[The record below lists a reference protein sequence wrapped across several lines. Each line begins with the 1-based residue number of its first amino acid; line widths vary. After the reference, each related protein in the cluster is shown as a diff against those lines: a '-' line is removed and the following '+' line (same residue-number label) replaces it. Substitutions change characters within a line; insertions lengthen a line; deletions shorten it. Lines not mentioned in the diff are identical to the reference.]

1 MELKED
7 MAVVWRC
14 CDNHYVGV
22 IPCVIVA
29 ITEKRVKVAVLLA
42 NGKIGLRYADKEDLG
57 PIDMH
62 EIESILLN
70 VRCGLGLK
78 KIKEQS

>member
-22 IPCVIVA
+22 IPCVIVK

-42 NGKIGLRYADKEDLG
+42 NGKIGLRYAEKKDLG
-57 PIDMH
+57 FIDTH

-70 VRCGLGLK
+70 VRCELQLK